1 MQNLQSYPWP
11 GNVRELK
18 HVVESSMIT
27 AQGNALHFDL
37 PKALDFTTEGA
48 FKSLEEMERQY
59 ILEVLQ
65 EKNWK
70 IAGEKSASS
79 ILEIHP
85 NTLRSR
91 MQKLGIKK
99 P

>member
-1 MQNLQSYPWP
+1 MQKLKSYSWP

-27 AQGNALHFDL
+27 AQGNKLNFDL
-37 PKALDFTTEGA
+37 PKDGAFTTDDFT
-48 FKSLEEMERQY
+48 SLDELECQY

-65 EKNWK
+65 AKNGK
-70 IAGEKSASS
+70 ISGENSASS
-79 ILEIHP
+79 ILGMHP

-91 MQKLGIKK
+91 MKKLGIQN